1 MGRKSPAAISAPGG
15 ERGASGTI
23 IDITCH
29 VNIGYRHR
37 PLSTCRWKKGPPGRK
52 LPDNRWRDNYV
63 LVLEKGQAPV
73 NSTLRATRAKRR
85 PKTPPIIF
93 APNNLPTPLLFSF
106 RFPLSSVATL
116 PPSNN
121 LRSTEFS
128 FVPGERRTVRSKV

>member
-85 PKTPPIIF
+85 PKTPRSFSLRITFPPLFSSLFASLCPPSPRFLHPIIY
-93 APNNLPTPLLFSF
+93 ARRNSLLF
-106 RFPLSSVATL
+106 PAKEE
-116 PPSNN
+116 P
-121 LRSTEFS
+121 
-128 FVPGERRTVRSKV
+128 